1 MLSKKINQIRF
12 VTIGSLLVFILA
24 IAVLIGWVFNI
35 EILKSILDGYIS
47 MKFNT
52 AFSFLVLSFCLVAS
66 TSVKRVSATLLFM
79 EIFVTIFAIASLL
92 QEILSVNF
100 GIDQLIFLDLKG
112 IEKQEV
118 YPGRMSPIT
127 SFLFIIMGA
136 GLFFAALSQK
146 LRIYCQYAFHFV
158 TIISSICIIGY
169 FFSVPSLYKFSFLTP
184 IAIHTAISF
193 CILSMSASM
202 LYPELGFTR
211 IFTVKETG
219 NIIAKRL
226 FLQLFVLIII
236 VTYLRLQFFEHSGFS
251 INSGSIMGLKP
262 SLAITSIGF
271 ILICFGFIYKAANA
285 INQSER
291 KQKLAEVHFK
301 SVIESAPNAF
311 IISDETGTITLVN
324 KQTEIIFGYTK
335 EELIGQKIDLLV
347 PTKFRHGHP
356 KNRNSY
362 HAAPKARYFGAGRDL
377 HGMRKDGTEFPVEI
391 GLNPLNTGDSTLIL
405 ASVID
410 ITKRKEQE
418 ATINQQVLEL
428 QNKNEELEQ
437 FNYIASHDLQEPL
450 RTVSNFIQ
458 IIEEDYGK
466 ELNPEIK
473 LYLEHINLA
482 TGRMSMLVRSLL
494 DFARLGKNRQ
504 LVYVDCNDV
513 LKDVV
518 SDLNGLISASG
529 AEVRYSIMPHLYAY
543 RLELRLVFQ
552 NLINNAIK
560 FRKNDVV
567 PIIKIHCHEEKD
579 YYEFWVSDNGIG
591 INPRYFER
599 IFQIFKSL
607 HKDGE
612 FEGHG
617 IGLAHCYKI
626 VGLHMGKI
634 WVESEPGEGSIFKF
648 TISKFIA
655 NNEQRSDEQA
665 DKLHN
670 AG

>member
-1 MLSKKINQIRF
+1 MMGLIVVITYIRMQLYKHNVLTLS
-12 VTIGSLLVFILA
+12 
-24 IAVLIGWVFNI
+24 
-35 EILKSILDGYIS
+35 DG
-47 MKFNT
+47 
-52 AFSFLVLSFCLVAS
+52 
-66 TSVKRVSATLLFM
+66 
-79 EIFVTIFAIASLL
+79 TIF
-92 QEILSVNF
+92 
-100 GIDQLIFLDLKG
+100 
-112 IEKQEV
+112 
-118 YPGRMSPIT
+118 
-127 SFLFIIMGA
+127 
-136 GLFFAALSQK
+136 
-146 LRIYCQYAFHFV
+146 
-158 TIISSICIIGY
+158 
-169 FFSVPSLYKFSFLTP
+169 
-184 IAIHTAISF
+184 
-193 CILSMSASM
+193 SM
-202 LYPELGFTR
+202 
-211 IFTVKETG
+211 
-219 NIIAKRL
+219 
-226 FLQLFVLIII
+226 
-236 VTYLRLQFFEHSGFS
+236 
-251 INSGSIMGLKP
+251 KP
-262 SLAITSIGF
+262 SLALSSILF
-271 ILICFGFIYKAANA
+271 IIICFVFIYKAANA

-335 EELIGQKIDLLV
+335 KELVGQKIDLLV
-347 PTKFRHGHP
+347 PTKFRHHHP

-362 HAAPKARYFGAGRDL
+362 HAAPTARYFGAGRDL

-391 GLNPLNTGDSTLIL
+391 GLNPLTTGDSTLIL

-418 ATINQQVLEL
+418 AIISKQVLEL

-466 ELNPEIK
+466 ELNPDIK

-482 TGRMSMLVRSLL
+482 TGRMSMLVKSLL

-504 LVYVDCNDV
+504 LVYIDCNDV

-529 AEVRYSIMPHLYAY
+529 AEVRYGIMPHLYAY

-560 FRKNDVV
+560 FRKNDIP
-567 PIIKIHCHEEKD
+567 PIIKIHCHEEKN

-591 INPRYFER
+591 IKPRYFER

-634 WVESEPGEGSIFKF
+634 WVESEPGKGSTFKF
-648 TISKFIA
+648 TISKFID
-655 NNEQRSDEQA
+655 NNEQRSDEKA
-665 DKLHN
+665 GKLHN

>member
-1 MLSKKINQIRF
+1 MIESIKKVRF
-12 VTIGSLLVFILA
+12 VTIAGILVFLLA
-24 IAVLIGWVFNI
+24 SAVLVGWLWNIGT
-35 EILKSILDGYIS
+35 LKSILDGYIS

-52 AFSFLVLSFCLVAS
+52 AVSFLLLSVCLIINSLTKKISPAVLTLELLVA
-66 TSVKRVSATLLFM
+66 VYALVSLSQ
-79 EIFVTIFAIASLL
+79 EIFA
-92 QEILSVNF
+92 VNL
-100 GIDQLIFLDLKG
+100 GIDELLYPDVDGFLKN
-112 IEKQEV
+112 EV

-127 SFLFIIMGA
+127 AVLFAVM
-136 GLFFAALSQK
+136 ALSMFGQTMFK
-146 LRIYCQYAFHFV
+146 HLRLYFQYAFHFV
-158 TIISSICIIGY
+158 SIISVICIVGY
-169 FFSVPSLYKFSFLTP
+169 FFDVPSLYQFTFLTP
-184 IAIHTAISF
+184 IAIHTAIGF
-193 CILSMSASM
+193 AILSIGAAA
-202 LYPELGFTR
+202 LNPCLGV
-211 IFTVKETG
+211 VKLFLERETG
-219 NIIAKRL
+219 NIIAKKL
-226 FLQLFVLIII
+226 FFRMMGLIIALTYIRLQLYKHNILTTSDGTI
-236 VTYLRLQFFEHSGFS
+236 FS
-251 INSGSIMGLKP
+251 MKP
-262 SLAITSIGF
+262 SLALSSILF
-271 ILICFGFIYKAANA
+271 IIICFVFIYKAANA

-291 KQKLAEVHFK
+291 KQKLAELHFK

-311 IISDETGTITLVN
+311 IISDETGTITLIN
-324 KQTEIIFGYTK
+324 EQTEKIFGYTK
-335 EELIGQKIDLLV
+335 EELVGQKIDLLV
-347 PTKFRHGHP
+347 PTKFRHCHP
-356 KNRNSY
+356 KNRHAY
-362 HAAPKARYFGAGRDL
+362 HSAPTVRYFGAGRDL

-391 GLNPLNTGDSTLIL
+391 GLNPLTTADSTLIL

-450 RTVSNFIQ
+450 RTVNNFIK
-458 IIEEDYGK
+458 IIEEDHGK

-473 LYLEHINLA
+473 LYLEHIDLA
-482 TGRMSMLVRSLL
+482 TKRMSMLVRSLL

-504 LVYVDCNDV
+504 LVYIDCNDI

-529 AEVRYSIMPHLYAY
+529 AEVRYGVMPHLYAY

-560 FRKNDVV
+560 FRKNDIP
-567 PIIKIHCHEEKD
+567 PIIKIHCHEEKN

-607 HKDGE
+607 HKEGH

-634 WVESEPGEGSIFKF
+634 WVESEPGEGSTFKF
-648 TISKFIA
+648 TISKFID

-665 DKLHN
+665 GKLHN